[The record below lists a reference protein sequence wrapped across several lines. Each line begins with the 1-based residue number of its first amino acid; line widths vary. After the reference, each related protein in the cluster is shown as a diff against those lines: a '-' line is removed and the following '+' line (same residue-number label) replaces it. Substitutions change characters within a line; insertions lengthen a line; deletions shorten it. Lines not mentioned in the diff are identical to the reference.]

1 LEGLLTRVIDWFNLA
16 ANSLWILA
24 AAIALAAVSFASWE
38 ASLKKVKFRQQLNQS
53 GYQAVL
59 NIAGLMFCLGL
70 AGTSGRWWEIVLW
83 LLLSVW
89 FAFQLVFPLWMS
101 RIRS

>member
-1 LEGLLTRVIDWFNLA
+1 VIDWFNLA
-16 ANSLWILA
+16 ANSLWILGA
-24 AAIALAAVSFASWE
+24 ALALAAVSFASWE
-38 ASLKKVKFRQQLNQS
+38 ASLKMVKFRQQLNQP
-53 GYQAVL
+53 GCQAAL
-59 NIAGLMFCLGL
+59 NMAGLMFCLGL
-70 AGTSGRWWEIVLW
+70 AGTSSRWWEIVLW